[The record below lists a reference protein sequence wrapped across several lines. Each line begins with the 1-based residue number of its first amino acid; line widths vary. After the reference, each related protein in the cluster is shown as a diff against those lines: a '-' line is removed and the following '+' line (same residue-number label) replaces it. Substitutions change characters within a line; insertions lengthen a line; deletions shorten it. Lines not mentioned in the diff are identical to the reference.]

1 MAAFGRALAVLGLGL
16 LILGGVLLL
25 LARVPLP
32 WGRLPGD
39 VVVHRRG
46 WTLFAPFGTMLL
58 VSVLL
63 TLGVNLLARLFRR

>member
-1 MAAFGRALAVLGLGL
+1 MTAFGRALAALGLGL

-46 WTLFAPFGTMLL
+46 WTLFVPFGTMLL